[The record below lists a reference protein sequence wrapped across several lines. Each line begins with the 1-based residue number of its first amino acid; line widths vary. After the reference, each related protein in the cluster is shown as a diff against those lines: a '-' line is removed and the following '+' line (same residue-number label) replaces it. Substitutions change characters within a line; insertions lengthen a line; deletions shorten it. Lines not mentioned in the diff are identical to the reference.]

1 MTISG
6 LLAGIAGATAF
17 LVAGKQIP
25 ARFNIFTEGFDGIS
39 VALLGLGEPIGALFA
54 GLFLSN
60 LREGGFYMQLYPF
73 VPQIIDMVISVI
85 IYATAISVAIQALI
99 KRYGERFK
107 AWRNSRKDQKGE
119 AE

>member
-1 MTISG
+1 
-6 LLAGIAGATAF
+6 
-17 LVAGKQIP
+17 
-25 ARFNIFTEGFDGIS
+25 
-39 VALLGLGEPIGALFA
+39 
-54 GLFLSN
+54 
-60 LREGGFYMQLYPF
+60 
-73 VPQIIDMVISVI
+73 MVISVI